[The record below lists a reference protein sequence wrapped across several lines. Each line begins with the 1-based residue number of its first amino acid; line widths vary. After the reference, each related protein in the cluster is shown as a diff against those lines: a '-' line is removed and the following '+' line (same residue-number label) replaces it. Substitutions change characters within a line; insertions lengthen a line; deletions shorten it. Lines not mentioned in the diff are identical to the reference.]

1 MDAFIRHKHIG
12 GLNAYRK
19 PIIAAI
25 GIALLIGILSYC
37 QMLWIR
43 FFSAQQRRRFA
54 GCLDLFISPASEAR
68 FEPVVH
74 LASAGG

>member
-1 MDAFIRHKHIG
+1 MTEKEIQAEFFKITWLRQEQK
-12 GLNAYRK
+12 RR
-19 PIIAAI
+19 
-25 GIALLIGILSYC
+25 SYC

-43 FFSAQQRRRFA
+43 FFSAQQWRRFA